1 MGILEEI
8 CEVDV
13 MPGEMDQGMDSPL
26 EDDDPMAPTG
36 VDEKRVAGPG
46 ALEATWWLSK
56 DETGDMAAIMER
68 AGDSL
73 DKMFEEF
80 KIAPLEIDNE
90 KVLFEA
96 RYEFQTYGKDLQH
109 PDGKIDGVEECL
121 GFIDFMTGFPMKNT
135 ELMLTMGQ
143 YSSKND
149 QNSVLS
155 DPESPVP
162 PMPDDLFEG
171 VEPGRL
177 LLNYLYLD
185 EDQVNTMADDLEGEE
200 EPKGLH
206 WWVRINLKGE
216 SKWPVPGEFMGLANR
231 PWVTLPW
238 GDQKSSPYL
247 FSGNW
252 MDTVFYTAGVITEVI
267 EPTAETPY
275 PTYKVQ
281 WRVTKD
287 QADGIIIATPSDFAL
302 YKVGDRVTILKDCSA
317 EKLTQQWKDEDTK
330 GWGDN
335 WMIAPVIFFGITGIA
350 EEAPT

>member
-1 MGILEEI
+1 MNILDDL
-8 CEVDV
+8 CKVNV
-13 MPGEMDQGMDSPL
+13 LP
-26 EDDDPMAPTG
+26 DDDFLLDDDEPMAPTG
-36 VDEKRVAGPG
+36 ADEGPVAGPG

-68 AGDSL
+68 AGKSL

-96 RYEFQTYGKDLQH
+96 RYEFQTYEKDLQH
-109 PDGKIDGVEECL
+109 PDGKIEGAEECL

-143 YSSKND
+143 YSSRKD
-149 QNSVLS
+149 KNSVIS

-171 VEPGRL
+171 VEPERL

-185 EDQVNTMADDLEGEE
+185 EDQVNTLADDLKGEE

-206 WWVRINLKGE
+206 WWVRLNLKGE

-231 PWVTLPW
+231 SWVTLPW
-238 GDQKSSPYL
+238 GDQKTSPYL

-252 MDTVFYTAGVITEVI
+252 MDTVFYTTGVITEII
-267 EPTAETPY
+267 EPDDLHPWKR
-275 PTYKVQ
+275 YKVR
-281 WRVTKD
+281 WRTTGNYPE
-287 QADGIIIATPSDFAL
+287 GIVELTPSDFAE
-302 YKVGDRVTILKDCSA
+302 YRVGDQVAIIKQGSV
-317 EKLTQQWKDEDTK
+317 EKETQQWKDEDTK
-330 GWGDN
+330 EIDPGKS
-335 WMIAPVIFFGITGIA
+335 MIAPIIFYGIKGTGQ
-350 EEAPT
+350 EAS